1 MRSVYHILQKLRDQ
15 EKKSR
20 QIAFAEAEALRMEC
34 EANLN
39 ALNSAY
45 RDNQSTPQ
53 LQSATETNWNEYLM
67 RQRYFEVLGGESD
80 LQAAEEESNKRREA
94 LLEAQKESQI
104 MEELIQSMRDKDR
117 KQQQQEEAKV
127 NDELGSMAWWRNK

>member
-15 EKKSR
+15 EKNLDNCFR
-20 QIAFAEAEALRMEC
+20 RGRGC
-34 EANLN
+34 NGGEANLN

-67 RQRYFEVLGGESD
+67 RQRYFEVLGGESI
-80 LQAAEEESNKRREA
+80 QAAEEESNKRREA

-104 MEELIQSMRDKDR
+104 MEELIQSTQDKDR

-127 NDELGSMAWWRNK
+127 NDELGTWPGGETSD